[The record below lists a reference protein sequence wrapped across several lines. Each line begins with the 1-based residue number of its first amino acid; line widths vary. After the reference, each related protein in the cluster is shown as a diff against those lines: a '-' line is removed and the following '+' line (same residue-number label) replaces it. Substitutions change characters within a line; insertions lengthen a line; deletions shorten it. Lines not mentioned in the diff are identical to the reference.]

1 MPRYLGALA
10 ALFATAAAWAPLRRP
25 LALRAAPKQ
34 TVRAA
39 TNADWRTRCDT
50 EGVVSHYDFGIRL
63 GDGSAAPAAAEAESK
78 AAATTSFSPAYA
90 AKETLKYVGAT
101 AVQYKLLMLALSG
114 VDKLAKLPKPAVW
127 LLFAFLSLRSRVVSL
142 LDNSRPNREAQ
153 KGKAT
158 PVDVKRPSWTP
169 PGIAFPFI
177 WLTIT
182 ALRATAAQM
191 AYAGSLRN
199 PALDA
204 LVLHLCI
211 GDTWNCITNVERRLG
226 VSAVGCFA
234 VWGSVFRAVKA
245 FGASAAPKAAY
256 VLAPSLAWISVACV
270 LTASIW
276 NLNGRPPVYPAEGDG
291 DSADLRLKYLFQM
304 EATSIRGGK

>member
-1 MPRYLGALA
+1 MALA
-10 ALFATAAAWAPLRRP
+10 RAVLSLAATACAWAPLRRP
-25 LALRAAPKQ
+25 TAAPRLRALPTTQ
-34 TVRAA
+34 A

-50 EGVVSHYDFGIRL
+50 EGVVSYYDFGIRL
-63 GDGSAAPAAAEAESK
+63 GEAPAPAETAVAK
-78 AAATTSFSPAYA
+78 TDASFSPAYA
-90 AKETLKYVGAT
+90 AKETAKYVGAT

-114 VDKLAKLPKPAVW
+114 VDKLLKLPKPAVW

-245 FGASAAPKAAY
+245 FGASSAPKAAY

>member
-1 MPRYLGALA
+1 MTRVLGALA

-25 LALRAAPKQ
+25 LARRATPKH
-34 TVRAA
+34 TVVQA

-50 EGVVSHYDFGIRL
+50 EGVVSYYDFGVRL
-63 GDGSAAPAAAEAESK
+63 GGAPAAASK
-78 AAATTSFSPAYA
+78 AAVATTDSSFSPAYA
-90 AKETLKYVGAT
+90 AKESAKYVGAT

-114 VDKLAKLPKPAVW
+114 VDKVATLPKPAVW

-142 LDNSRPNREAQ
+142 LDNSRPNREEQ

-191 AYAGSLRN
+191 AYAGSLRA

-226 VSAVGCFA
+226 VSAIGCFA

-291 DSADLRLKYLFQM
+291 DSADLRLKYLLQM

>member
-1 MPRYLGALA
+1 MAYSG
-10 ALFATAAAWAPLRRP
+10 
-25 LALRAAPKQ
+25 
-34 TVRAA
+34 TVRA
-39 TNADWRTRCDT
+39 
-50 EGVVSHYDFGIRL
+50 
-63 GDGSAAPAAAEAESK
+63 
-78 AAATTSFSPAYA
+78 
-90 AKETLKYVGAT
+90 
-101 AVQYKLLMLALSG
+101 
-114 VDKLAKLPKPAVW
+114 
-127 LLFAFLSLRSRVVSL
+127 
-142 LDNSRPNREAQ
+142 
-153 KGKAT
+153 
-158 PVDVKRPSWTP
+158 
-169 PGIAFPFI
+169 
-177 WLTIT
+177 
-182 ALRATAAQM
+182 
-191 AYAGSLRN
+191 

>member
-1 MPRYLGALA
+1 M
-10 ALFATAAAWAPLRRP
+10 
-25 LALRAAPKQ
+25 
-34 TVRAA
+34 
-39 TNADWRTRCDT
+39 
-50 EGVVSHYDFGIRL
+50 
-63 GDGSAAPAAAEAESK
+63 
-78 AAATTSFSPAYA
+78 
-90 AKETLKYVGAT
+90 
-101 AVQYKLLMLALSG
+101 
-114 VDKLAKLPKPAVW
+114 DKLVKLPKPAVW

-191 AYAGSLRN
+191 AYAGSLRA

-226 VSAVGCFA
+226 VSAIGCFA

-245 FGASAAPKAAY
+245 FGASSAPKAAY

-276 NLNGRPPVYPAEGDG
+276 NLNNRPPIYPAEGDG
-291 DSADLRLKYLFQM
+291 DSADLRLKYLLQM

>member
-1 MPRYLGALA
+1 MKPTHLYLSLATLLGGACGFAHPGAARVRLGGGHSGANRLARPQAAAAPADNGVDVMQAAKYPVATACQFGLIA
-10 ALFATAAAWAPLRRP
+10 ALFRAIDAVGTTPAPLVP
-25 LALRAAPKQ
+25 P
-34 TVRAA
+34 
-39 TNADWRTRCDT
+39 
-50 EGVVSHYDFGIRL
+50 
-63 GDGSAAPAAAEAESK
+63 
-78 AAATTSFSPAYA
+78 
-90 AKETLKYVGAT
+90 
-101 AVQYKLLMLALSG
+101 
-114 VDKLAKLPKPAVW
+114 
-127 LLFAFLSLRSRVVSL
+127 LFALLSLRSRIFSL
-142 LDNSRPNREAQ
+142 LPANRPPRGGFDVE
-153 KGKAT
+153 GKRTAT
-158 PVDVKRPSWTP
+158 PAETIRPSWTP

-256 VLAPSLAWISVACV
+256 VLAPSLALISIACV

-291 DSADLRLKYLFQM
+291 DSYEPDFEGEEDAPGSPESPSGSAYD
-304 EATSIRGGK
+304 ATGACPAACKLC